1 MFALVLLF
9 GLFHGLIFLPVLL
22 SLIGP
27 QNGENAKQMKGGVRN
42 VEDGIS
48 RSYHN
53 NGFSPKITKL
63 VFDTFKASLFKLS
76 QRLRSLSS
84 LFTVFS
90 SSCKLL
96 DS

>member
-27 QNGENAKQMKGGVRN
+27 QNGVNAKQMKGDALN

-48 RSYHN
+48 RPYNN
-53 NGFSPKITKL
+53 NGVSPEITKG
-63 VFDTFKASLFKLS
+63 VNMEKNMNNSEFTSL
-76 QRLRSLSS
+76 
-84 LFTVFS
+84 
-90 SSCKLL
+90 
-96 DS
+96 

>member
-27 QNGENAKQMKGGVRN
+27 QNGVNAKQMKGDALN

-48 RSYHN
+48 RPYNN
-53 NGFSPKITKL
+53 NGFSPELTKG
-63 VFDTFKASLFKLS
+63 VNTENNMNNSEFTSL
-76 QRLRSLSS
+76 
-84 LFTVFS
+84 
-90 SSCKLL
+90 
-96 DS
+96 

>member
-27 QNGENAKQMKGGVRN
+27 QNGKNAKQMKGDVRN

-48 RSYHN
+48 RPYHN
-53 NGFSPKITKL
+53 NGFSPEITKG
-63 VFDTFKASLFKLS
+63 VNMEKNMNNSEFTSL
-76 QRLRSLSS
+76 
-84 LFTVFS
+84 
-90 SSCKLL
+90 
-96 DS
+96 

>member
-27 QNGENAKQMKGGVRN
+27 QNGENTKQMKEDVQH

-48 RSYHN
+48 RPYNN
-53 NGFSPKITKL
+53 NGVSLELTKG
-63 VFDTFKASLFKLS
+63 VNMEKNMKNSEFTSL
-76 QRLRSLSS
+76 
-84 LFTVFS
+84 
-90 SSCKLL
+90 
-96 DS
+96 

>member
-27 QNGENAKQMKGGVRN
+27 QNGENTKQMKGDVRN

-48 RSYHN
+48 RPYDN
-53 NGFSPKITKL
+53 NGFSPEFTKG
-63 VFDTFKASLFKLS
+63 VNMEKNMNNSEFTSL
-76 QRLRSLSS
+76 
-84 LFTVFS
+84 
-90 SSCKLL
+90 
-96 DS
+96 

>member
-27 QNGENAKQMKGGVRN
+27 QNGENAKQMKRDARH

-48 RSYHN
+48 RPYNN
-53 NGFSPKITKL
+53 NGFSPEITKG
-63 VFDTFKASLFKLS
+63 VNMEKKMNNSKFTSL
-76 QRLRSLSS
+76 
-84 LFTVFS
+84 
-90 SSCKLL
+90 
-96 DS
+96 

>member
-27 QNGENAKQMKGGVRN
+27 QNDENAKQMKGDVRN

-48 RSYHN
+48 RPYNN
-53 NGFSPKITKL
+53 NGFSPEITNGVNMEKNENISEL
-63 VFDTFKASLFKLS
+63 TSL
-76 QRLRSLSS
+76 
-84 LFTVFS
+84 
-90 SSCKLL
+90 
-96 DS
+96 

>member
-27 QNGENAKQMKGGVRN
+27 QNGENTKQMKGDVQH

-48 RSYHN
+48 KPYTN
-53 NGFSPKITKL
+53 NGFSPELTKG
-63 VFDTFKASLFKLS
+63 VNMEKKMNNSEFTSL
-76 QRLRSLSS
+76 
-84 LFTVFS
+84 
-90 SSCKLL
+90 
-96 DS
+96 